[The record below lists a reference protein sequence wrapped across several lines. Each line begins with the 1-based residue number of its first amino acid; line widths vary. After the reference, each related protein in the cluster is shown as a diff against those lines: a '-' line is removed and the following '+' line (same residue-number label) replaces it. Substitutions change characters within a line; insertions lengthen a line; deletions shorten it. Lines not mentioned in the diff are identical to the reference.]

1 MFMSSDSEQPTAAAG
16 YDQPQSALI
25 AGCGYLGL
33 RAAQFWQQQ
42 GLTVSAITRSE
53 QRADSFSAQG
63 LQPVVCDLSDA
74 AQHPQLPAADVVLW
88 AVGFDY
94 RSDTPREQIW
104 LDGLRRLIHG
114 LTSVPRRF
122 VYVSSTSV
130 YGQGSGET
138 VDEQSPVQPVTEGGM
153 CCERAE
159 LLAEQE
165 LAARF
170 PECQLIILRMAGI
183 FGPDRLLRRV
193 QDLHSGSPIAGEP
206 DGMLNLIH
214 VDDAV
219 RMVHLAITADAFP
232 RVVNVV
238 NSGSVTRR
246 TYYSQL
252 AQLVGAP
259 PPVFGSAATPSQRTR
274 GGNKRVT
281 STFAG
286 ASAAEFQFHDVLS
299 GLQDAINR
307 SDLPA
312 PAVRTSPADPE
323 SGSA

>member
-1 MFMSSDSEQPTAAAG
+1 MSSDSEQPTAAAG

-94 RSDTPREQIW
+94 SSNVPRELIW
-104 LDGLRRLIHG
+104 LDGLQRLIRS
-114 LTSVPRRF
+114 LSSAPSRF

-130 YGQGSGET
+130 YGQGAGET
-138 VDEQSPVQPVTEGGM
+138 VDEHSPVQPVTEGGT
-153 CCERAE
+153 CCAQAE
-159 LLAEQE
+159 QLAQQE

-170 PECQLIILRMAGI
+170 PDCQLVVLRMAGI
-183 FGPDRLLRRV
+183 FGPDRLLRRI
-193 QDLHSGSPIAGEP
+193 QDLHSESPIAGEP
-206 DGMLNLIH
+206 EGLLNLIH

-219 RMVHLAITADAFP
+219 RMVHLAVTADEFP
-232 RVVNVV
+232 SVVNVV

-246 TYYSQL
+246 TYYSRLGQL
-252 AQLVGAP
+252 ISAP
-259 PPVFGSAATPSQRTR
+259 PPVFGSSTEPTRRTR

-281 STFAG
+281 STFRG
-286 ASAAEFQFHDVLS
+286 ASAANFRFNDVLS
-299 GLQDAINR
+299 GLQDAIDR

-312 PAVRTSPADPE
+312 QAVRTSPANPE
-323 SGSA
+323 TGSE